1 MRHGELAESVRVF
14 TRQLGKQSEPR
25 TGGVCKGE
33 ITLMEQMSCTE
44 LEGSE
49 EKGSEEQGRGL
60 IK

>member
-49 EKGSEEQGRGL
+49 E
-60 IK
+60 